1 MPDAMLEM
9 TRLLNKE
16 FLWRTAA
23 TALLVFDYFLF
34 STGNSSI
41 TYSLLGGWFWVTLLA
56 ALVVTATYGG
66 KAVAEKGNRPYFVLH
81 IVCIAMLLCV
91 FHVASPHASQFA
103 SVRLQAKID
112 CFVKDPI
119 NCKAEVS
126 SEEKQLMVEIERQ
139 KFTIQRSAFI
149 ATFQRVDC
157 LIRTEQ
163 GGTYLLVME
172 ATWIGTP
179 VISLR
184 RLQG

>member
-1 MPDAMLEM
+1 MVLGYA
-9 TRLLNKE
+9 TRC
-16 FLWRTAA
+16 FSCHRDLWRQGRSGKREQQPPRGIV
-23 TALLVFDYFLF
+23 L
-34 STGNSSI
+34 
-41 TYSLLGGWFWVTLLA
+41 VTLLA